1 MKPRWRWAIAAGVAL
16 TLAVLL
22 YVRLDT
28 GRMQKTLPPLV
39 SGLTGATIHFDS
51 LSFSLVHGLDVRL
64 SRVRMHHASWT
75 IEAPTALLELRMV
88 PLLLGKIELQGIYL
102 RSPIIRVAPRQP
114 TKTGS
119 VMEAH
124 GLPRGLT
131 LDQLSVSD
139 ATLMSESGQTWI
151 SGLDMDIQDIGP
163 SRTMRWE
170 LQARTGEQTAV
181 GHGQLSLRL
190 GSIDGGFSKLTLERI
205 PLQALRSLVQL
216 PGDLGTRLIDHG
228 YDRLSTVLTLNIG
241 HDDQWTL
248 FGETKVTGAAD
259 RPAITLRGRAYRD
272 ASHDLGWKDTFLQI
286 GSDASLAM
294 DGSCTTAGL
303 CTTSIH
309 GRSVDLAPLR
319 ALTAP
324 DNPTWQPVSGSMDVQ
339 ANLRWQRQG
348 WNLVAQTEMQG
359 LNWKDAAGSFSLPD
373 LHISDILASATH
385 GSIALKSARIGFVK
399 RSGSLLASGSY
410 DTTSDTGDALL
421 RFDALQDAWAPV
433 LRLAMM
439 IDPTRSFAIGGQGML
454 QGDVKLA
461 LADGRPQLHF
471 SLDGTKASIQIA
483 GAKKPA
489 ALAAVI
495 SGDWQPGGDDAHLDI
510 TTATLGASTFKR
522 LIWQHS
528 KAKRQLLI
536 DRIRL
541 DMQALRKQGVV
552 FPPAMRDFQGA
563 ITGNLSTAWPFPLP
577 AGRPQDLWP
586 GMARL
591 TANLDLDRFGTNRW
605 QLQGHVVVDHGQTA
619 LQGLKL
625 TGAHG
630 AAPLHGDISF
640 ATMKGH
646 IDIPHG
652 NLSWNSANPVP
663 AWLTAMHLRGRI
675 KNLDMTWLGQSWNQL
690 STWYRLD
697 GHALHIEN
705 LRAGLGD
712 GNIAS
717 RSFTFGFGPGTLA
730 VKGTAQIGAMH
741 AQRLPGLDHLLQG
754 HLTGKTF
761 ATLKVDGTL
770 PRMTNWASWRSDGN
784 IMIYG
789 GSWRPQPKKGTVQ
802 AIHHFDLLG
811 LRFRNRHGRA
821 SLSHIQYEDA
831 GGRYTGKAMLGVGGA
846 VEGKMLRQH
855 DKAGFTLGG
864 PWPYLTL
871 TPDLPAH

>member
-1 MKPRWRWAIAAGVAL
+1 MNPRWRWAIAAGVAL

-39 SGLTGATIHFDS
+39 SRLTGATIHFDS
-51 LSFSLVHGLDVRL
+51 LSFSMVHGLDVRL
-64 SRVRMHHASWT
+64 GRVRMQHAFWT
-75 IEAPTALLELRMV
+75 IEAPTALLELRVV

-102 RSPIIRVAPRQP
+102 RSPVIRVAPRQQ

-190 GSIDGGFSKLTLERI
+190 GTIDSGFSKLTLERI
-205 PLQALRSLVQL
+205 PLQALRSLYRL
-216 PGDLGTRLIDHG
+216 PGGLTTRLIDHG
-228 YDRLSTVLTLNIG
+228 YDRLSAVLTLNIG

-272 ASHDLGWKDTFLQI
+272 TTHDLGWKDTFLQV
-286 GSDASLAM
+286 GTGAVLGAE
-294 DGSCTTAGL
+294 GSCTMAGGL
-303 CTTSIH
+303 CTTAIR
-309 GRSVDLAPLR
+309 GRSIDLAPLR

-339 ANLRWQRQG
+339 GSLRWQRKG
-348 WNLVAQTEMQG
+348 WNLAAQAEMEG
-359 LNWKDAAGSFSLPD
+359 LTWKDAAGSFVLPD
-373 LHISDILASATH
+373 LHISDLLASAKDQA
-385 GSIALKSARIGFVK
+385 IALKSARIGFAK
-399 RSGSLLASGSY
+399 QSGSLLASGSY
-410 DTTSDTGDALL
+410 DRNAHAGQMLL
-421 RFDALQDAWAPV
+421 RLDALQDAWVPV
-433 LRLAMM
+433 LRLASMV
-439 IDPTRSFAIGGQGML
+439 DPAQGLDIGGGGIM
-454 QGDVKLA
+454 QGDVQLSV
-461 LADGRPQLHF
+461 ADGRPDLRF
-471 SLDGTKASIQIA
+471 SLDGTKAAIRIA

-489 ALAAVI
+489 GMAAVA

-510 TTATLGASTFKR
+510 TTATLGASTLKR

-552 FPPAMRDFQGA
+552 FPPAMRDVQGA

-577 AGRPQDLWP
+577 TDRPQDLWP

-605 QLQGHVVVDHGQTA
+605 QLQGHVVLDHGQTA

-630 AAPLHGDISF
+630 AAQLHGDISF
-640 ATMKGH
+640 AAMKGR

-652 NLSWNSANPVP
+652 NLTWDSANPMP
-663 AWLTAMHLRGRI
+663 AWLTAMRLRGRI
-675 KNLDMTWLGQSWNQL
+675 KNLDMTWLGQSWTGL
-690 STWYRLD
+690 TGWYQMHGGELK
-697 GHALHIEN
+697 LTN
-705 LRAGLGD
+705 LRAGIAD
-712 GNIAS
+712 GNLAS
-717 RSFTFGFGPGTLA
+717 SGLRFGFVPGGMTL
-730 VKGTAQIGAMH
+730 KGTAQFGAMH
-741 AQRLPGLDHLLQG
+741 VQRLAGLDALLSG
-754 HLTGKTF
+754 HLSGKTF
-761 ATLKVDGTL
+761 ATIKLDGRL
-770 PRMTNWASWRSDGN
+770 PPAGWAGWRSDGN

-789 GSWRPQPKKGTVQ
+789 GSWRPQPRKGTVQ
-802 AIHHFDLLG
+802 AIHHFDLMG
-811 LRFRNRHGRA
+811 LRFRNRHGRV

-831 GGRYTGKAMLGVGGA
+831 GGRYTGTAMLGNAGA
-846 VEGKMLRQH
+846 IEGKMVRH
-855 DKAGFTLGG
+855 KDGAAFALGG

-871 TPDLPAH
+871 APTVPAH